1 MNCEGDEEETGLE
14 GGGGVV
20 VFLWTVVTHG
30 LEVSFRDRHWEPDS
44 SPLPKKYSKN
54 KWGIKILLQEKK
66 NPSKSSR

>member
-1 MNCEGDEEETGLE
+1 MNCEGDEEETGLK

-54 KWGIKILLQEKK
+54 INGE
-66 NPSKSSR
+66 